1 MYIYIVLRATHLE
14 GVLCFNCVCGVVYV
28 CVCVCVCVFVCVRVC
43 AWSCTYVFVVV
54 VGAAPLD
61 RVRSTGLRYFI

>member
-43 AWSCTYVFVVV
+43 VYLRVCVCM
-54 VGAAPLD
+54 
-61 RVRSTGLRYFI
+61 RVRELAS